1 MVLEI
6 YLFIDPLNRHCY
18 DAEKTID
25 NISRK
30 LNTKVS
36 VRFISMLNIK
46 ILNQMA
52 AKNGQQFDHKLPYHI
67 VLDSKAASFQGKRL
81 GRRFLMDLQRE
92 LLLNHQTYSDELVYW
107 LAENNGLDCEMFRED
122 RRSEL
127 AENMFRCDQR
137 IVHEM
142 SVDEPATAV
151 LFNSAVDNSGVL
163 VKDFDYNSMFKFCAR
178 SVKSVQH
185 FEDLVKQHQD
195 SNQGAKI
202 LYPQSNFF

>member
-36 VRFISMLNIK
+36 VRFITMLNIK

-52 AKNGQQFDHKLPYHI
+52 AKAGHQFDHKLPYHI

-92 LLLNHQTYSDELVYW
+92 LLLNNREYNDELVYQ
-107 LAENNGLDCEMFRED
+107 LAENNGLDCEMFEED

-127 AENMFRCDQR
+127 AENMFKCDQR
-137 IVHEM
+137 MVHEM

-151 LFNSAVDNSGVL
+151 LFNSAVDNNGVL
-163 VKDFDYNSMFKFCAR
+163 IKDFDYQSMFKFCER
-178 SVKSVQH
+178 SVSSVAH
-185 FEDLVKQHQD
+185 FEELVKQHQT
-195 SNQGAKI
+195 NRGATI

>member
-25 NISRK
+25 NISKK
-30 LNTKVS
+30 LSNKVS

-52 AKNGQQFDHKLPYHI
+52 ARANGNFDHTLPYNI
-67 VLDSKAASFQGKRL
+67 VLDSKAASFQGKKL
-81 GRRFLMDLQRE
+81 GRRFLMDLQHE
-92 LLLNHQTYSDELVYW
+92 MLVNHQTYNNQLVYK
-107 LAENNGLDCEMFRED
+107 LAENNGLDCEMFKEN

-137 IVHEM
+137 MVHEM
-142 SVDEPATAV
+142 SVSDPATAV
-151 LFNSAVDNSGVL
+151 LFNSAVDNNGVL
-163 VKDFDYNSMFKFCAR
+163 IKDFDYNSLFSFCAR
-178 SVKSVQH
+178 SLKSVTH
-185 FEDLVKQHQD
+185 FEELVRQHQ
-195 SNQGAKI
+195 NRQGATI

>member
-30 LNTKVS
+30 LTKSVS

-46 ILNQMA
+46 ILNQERA
-52 AKNGQQFDHKLPYHI
+52 QASDHFGRDLPYNI
-67 VLDSKAASFQGKRL
+67 VLDAKAASFQGKKF
-81 GRRFLMDLQRE
+81 GRRFLMSLQRE
-92 LLLNHQTYSDELVYW
+92 LLDNHRRYTDQLVN
-107 LAENNGLDCEMFRED
+107 EIVTKTGLDPEMFAED

-127 AENMFRCDQR
+127 AENMFRADQR
-137 IVHEM
+137 MAHEM
-142 SVDEPATAV
+142 LVDEPATAV
-151 LFNSAVDNSGVL
+151 LFNSAVDNNGVL
-163 VKDFDYNSMFKFCAR
+163 IKDFDYHSMYQFCAR

-185 FEDLVKQHQD
+185 FEELVKQHQA
-195 SNQGAKI
+195 NQGATI

>member
-52 AKNGQQFDHKLPYHI
+52 AKAGDQFDRKLPYNI
-67 VLDSKAASFQGKRL
+67 VLDSKAASFQGKKL
-81 GRRFLMDLQRE
+81 GRHFLMDLQRE
-92 LLLNHQTYSDELVYW
+92 LLLNDRNYNDELVYG
-107 LAENNGLDCEMFRED
+107 LAENNGLDCRMFEED
-122 RRSEL
+122 RRSSL
-127 AENMFRCDQR
+127 AENMFKCDQR
-137 IVHEM
+137 MVHEM

-151 LFNSAVDNSGVL
+151 LFNSAVDNNGVL
-163 VKDFDYNSMFKFCAR
+163 INDFDYNSMFKFCAQ
-178 SVKSVQH
+178 SIKSVHH
-185 FEDLVKQHQD
+185 FEELIKQHQN
-195 SNQGAKI
+195 NQGATI